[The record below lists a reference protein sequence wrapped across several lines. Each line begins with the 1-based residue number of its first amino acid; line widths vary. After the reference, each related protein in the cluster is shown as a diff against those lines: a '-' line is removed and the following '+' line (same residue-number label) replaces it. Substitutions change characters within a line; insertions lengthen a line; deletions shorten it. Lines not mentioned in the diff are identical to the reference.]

1 MCCGCVAHAC
11 QGSAPKGAPIPV
23 LGLQCTVGPVDP
35 HASEHSHTMT
45 LATIRKEYY
54 VGAGSAE
61 ELEAWIDAIARAKSH
76 SIKQQLGHVP
86 QSDSDDF
93 ANRSGAFLTQRRLD
107 RESEEVE
114 RGVGGSTAVVF

>member
-1 MCCGCVAHAC
+1 
-11 QGSAPKGAPIPV
+11 
-23 LGLQCTVGPVDP
+23 
-35 HASEHSHTMT
+35 MT